1 MKAEKIDLVFLVGGY
16 GTRIKKY
23 LKGKPKP
30 ILKFKNYIFL
40 DLLIRN
46 FCRYDINKIYI
57 LAGYK
62 GNVIKKKYHRKKINL
77 VDIECIVEKIPLG
90 TAGSLSQLKN
100 KVTNDFIVINGDTY
114 FDIDLSK
121 VIKFP
126 LKNNQIF
133 MSLVNNTNYKS
144 NSKLKSLSL
153 KNKTVRYNIKSNL
166 INAGIY
172 KFKKSFL
179 NIVKRKNISLETD
192 LLPNYIKKK
201 SVKGIFFKNF
211 FLDIGTPKNY
221 FLAQRNLIKHITKPA
236 IFLDRDG
243 TINRDKGYTYKTKDL
258 KFLKGVIKG
267 LKLITKKNFY
277 IFIVTNQA
285 GIAKG
290 YFTIKQF
297 ENFQKFMKRKLINQK
312 IFINDIEYSPFHP
325 HGKLKKF
332 KKRSNLR
339 KPGNLMIKK
348 LMTRWPIDS
357 DKSFMIGDK
366 KTDELCAKK
375 SGINFFYAKNDFF
388 SLVRKKINNY

>member
-23 LKGKPKP
+23 LNGKPKP
-30 ILKFKNYIFL
+30 ILKFNNYVFF

-62 GNVIKKKYHRKKINL
+62 GNLIKKKYHKKKINL
-77 VDIECIVEKIPLG
+77 VDIECIVEKKPLG

-100 KVTNDFIVINGDTY
+100 KITNDFIVINGDTY

-126 LKNNQIF
+126 LINNQIF
-133 MSLVNNTNYKS
+133 MSLVNNINYKS

-153 KNKTVRYNIKSNL
+153 KSKTVRYDVRSNL
-166 INAGIY
+166 INGGIY

-179 NIVKRKNISLETD
+179 NILKKENTSLETD
-192 LLPNYIKKK
+192 LLPNFIKKNI
-201 SVKGIFFKNF
+201 VKGILFKNF

-221 FLAQRNLIKHITKPA
+221 FLAQRKLIKYMTRPA

-243 TINRDKGYTYKTKDL
+243 TINEDKGYTYKVKDL

-267 LKLITKKNFY
+267 LKLITKKKFY

-297 ENFQKFMKRKLINQK
+297 ENFQKFMKRRLIDHQ

-325 HGKLKKF
+325 QGKLKKF
-332 KKRSNLR
+332 KRRSNLR
-339 KPGNLMIKK
+339 KPGNLMIKNLIAK
-348 LMTRWPIDS
+348 WPIDFN
-357 DKSFMIGDK
+357 KSFMIGDK
-366 KTDELCAKK
+366 KTDEL
-375 SGINFFYAKNDFF
+375 
-388 SLVRKKINNY
+388 

>member
-23 LKGKPKP
+23 LNGKPKP
-30 ILKFKNYIFL
+30 ILKFKNYVFF

-57 LAGYK
+57 LAGYR
-62 GNVIKKKYHRKKINL
+62 GNLIKKKYHKKKINL
-77 VDIECIVEKIPLG
+77 VDIECIVEKKPLG

-100 KVTNDFIVINGDTY
+100 KITNDFIVINGDTY

-126 LKNNQIF
+126 LINNQIL
-133 MSLVNNTNYKS
+133 MSLVNNINYKS

-153 KNKTVRYNIKSNL
+153 KSKTVRYDVRSNL
-166 INAGIY
+166 INGGIY

-179 NIVKRKNISLETD
+179 NIVKKENTSLETD
-192 LLPNYIKKK
+192 LLPNFIKKNI
-201 SVKGIFFKNF
+201 VKGILFKNF

-221 FLAQRNLIKHITKPA
+221 FLAQRKLIKYMTRPA

-243 TINRDKGYTYKTKDL
+243 TINEDKGYTYKIKDL

-267 LKLITKKNFY
+267 LKLITKKKFY

-297 ENFQKFMKRKLINQK
+297 ENFQKFMKRRLINHQ

-325 HGKLKKF
+325 QGKLKKF

-339 KPGNLMIKK
+339 KPGNLMIKNLIAK
-348 LMTRWPIDS
+348 WPIDFN
-357 DKSFMIGDK
+357 KSFMIGDK

-375 SGINFFYAKNDFF
+375 SRLNFFYTKNNFF
-388 SLVRKKINNY
+388 YLIRKKVNNY